1 MCTAGGGKRGGSG
14 EWFWLISGFIRNV
27 LHIHE
32 HVGVH
37 AVASL
42 VLRAAE
48 INTAAL
54 KNTEKKKSSKS
65 GLQLLQVKNNFFKI

>member
-1 MCTAGGGKRGGSG
+1 MGKKFVYRGGGGSG
-14 EWFWLISGFIRNV
+14 EWFWLISRFIRNV

-42 VLRAAE
+42 VLHAAE

-54 KNTEKKKSSKS
+54 KNTEREE
-65 GLQLLQVKNNFFKI
+65 